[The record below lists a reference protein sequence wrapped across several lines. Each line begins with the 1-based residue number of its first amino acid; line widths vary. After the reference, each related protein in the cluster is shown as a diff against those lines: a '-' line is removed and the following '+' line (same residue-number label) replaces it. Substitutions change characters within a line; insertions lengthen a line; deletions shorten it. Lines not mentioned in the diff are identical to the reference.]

1 MTLAALSVPNRGEF
15 GAEQV
20 YTAALMWMSWGRSES
35 RAQGGHMSELKVD
48 PAEIHT
54 SGVEVGE
61 IAARTRSA
69 FADSDTAIASAQSG
83 WVGTSAGALASLA
96 ADWRDATALYP
107 KNLVEHGEKFI
118 EAAEKYVQSDESGA
132 TLVKKAA
139 QDIGTRSLG

>member
-1 MTLAALSVPNRGEF
+1 MG
-15 GAEQV
+15 
-20 YTAALMWMSWGRSES
+20 
-35 RAQGGHMSELKVD
+35 ELKVD

-83 WVGTSAGALASLA
+83 WVGRSAGALASLA
-96 ADWRDATALYP
+96 SDWREATTVYP
-107 KNLVEHGEKFI
+107 QKLVEHGEKFV

-132 TLVKKAA
+132 ALVRKAA
-139 QDIGTRSLG
+139 QGIGTR

>member
-1 MTLAALSVPNRGEF
+1 
-15 GAEQV
+15 
-20 YTAALMWMSWGRSES
+20 
-35 RAQGGHMSELKVD
+35 MSELKVD